1 MDRSKSEKIVRDS
14 EEKVNVTLNFTEY
27 TVEVGGNIPE
37 KGDLIVTT
45 TGLKDDEIESVTVK
59 SSDERIVEVTQRP
72 EWPEGGFPKSKT
84 RVFGKTIAPGQASII
99 ATVTAKN
106 GEEYTAECKVTVN
119 KKEEKIDV
127 ELYYYD
133 SYSGFIGFTIKP
145 ITKLPE
151 RACYFKVVI
160 GDKESGTAQITSDDG
175 VMFWGITA
183 EEVEQAGEVT
193 VQFFYDD
200 LGKEKVG
207 EVKVK
212 PIPQE

>member
-1 MDRSKSEKIVRDS
+1 MDRTKSEKIVRDS
-14 EEKVNVTLNFTEY
+14 EEKVNVSLNYSEY

-37 KGDLIVTT
+37 SGDLIVAT
-45 TGLKDDEIESVTVK
+45 TGLKDDEIESVVVK
-59 SSDERIVEVTQRP
+59 SSNESIVTVTQRP

-84 RVFGKTIAPGQASII
+84 RAFGKAKATGQASII

-127 ELYYYD
+127 ELYYYENWD
-133 SYSGFIGFTIKP
+133 GSVVFEIKA
-145 ITKLPE
+145 ISLPKD
-151 RACYFKVVI
+151 AYYFNVI
-160 GDKESGTAQITSDDG
+160 VGEKESSLILINSEYGLI
-175 VMFWGITA
+175 FNGITI
-183 EEVEQAGEVT
+183 EEVEQEGEVT